1 VAVVFFRNAPVRHCV
16 YAQTTFTISAKVF
29 AELFL
34 KSDRSP
40 YLKRRF
46 LDLADA
52 GLADLLSLKEGNVRR
67 VAAEN
72 ACGLIF
78 SENDLV
84 AVGEDLYRVFFAD
97 LHHFADL
104 DGKHDSSKVV
114 HLSYYTCR
122 FHYLFLLCFWIFCFF
137 RLFIGKYIITLP
149 YISCQDIFRNNLE
162 VFSYKFRQ
170 ITTRGIKPIK
180 SGKMSKDQGGAV
192 MEERQNAV
200 SDGIST
206 TGGIVNCHGGAVH
219 CLPIIGQIEGH
230 YMLGDKQKTTKYEQI
245 LPLLAAI
252 EESAEVGGL
261 LLLINTMG
269 GDVEA
274 GLAMAEMVASMKKPT
289 VSLVLGGG
297 HSIGIPLAV
306 AAKRCVIVPSAT
318 MTVHPVRISGLV
330 IGSWQSVK
338 YFKEMQGRVNRF
350 ICDHSRIAEE
360 KLNEL
365 MYARDDMANDTGS
378 VIGGEEAVRVGLA
391 DTLGGLSEAL
401 EALAQ
406 MREQ

>member
-1 VAVVFFRNAPVRHCV
+1 MGENRS
-16 YAQTTFTISAKVF
+16 TLGESIS
-29 AELFL
+29 
-34 KSDRSP
+34 
-40 YLKRRF
+40 
-46 LDLADA
+46 
-52 GLADLLSLKEGNVRR
+52 
-67 VAAEN
+67 
-72 ACGLIF
+72 
-78 SENDLV
+78 
-84 AVGEDLYRVFFAD
+84 
-97 LHHFADL
+97 
-104 DGKHDSSKVV
+104 
-114 HLSYYTCR
+114 
-122 FHYLFLLCFWIFCFF
+122 
-137 RLFIGKYIITLP
+137 
-149 YISCQDIFRNNLE
+149 Q
-162 VFSYKFRQ
+162 
-170 ITTRGIKPIK
+170 
-180 SGKMSKDQGGAV
+180 
-192 MEERQNAV
+192 
-200 SDGIST
+200 
-206 TGGIVNCHGGAVH
+206 TGGIITCRGGAVH

-230 YMLGDKQKTTKYEQI
+230 YLLGDKQKTTKYEQV
-245 LPLLAAI
+245 LPMLAAI
-252 EESAEVGGL
+252 EESADIGGL

-306 AAKRCVIVPSAT
+306 AAKKCVIVPSAT

-406 MREQ
+406 MREDEHRGP